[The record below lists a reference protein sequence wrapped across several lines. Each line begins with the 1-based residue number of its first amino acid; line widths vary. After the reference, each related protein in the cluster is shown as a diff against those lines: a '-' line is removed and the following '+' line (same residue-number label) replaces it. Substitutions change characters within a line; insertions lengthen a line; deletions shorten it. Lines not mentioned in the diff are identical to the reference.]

1 MPCNKK
7 KKNCVMKEPLS
18 AIYYETSLNS
28 DGQQFHQDQQIN
40 KQHHLSPQIIVN
52 SDGQQFHQYQ
62 QINKQH
68 HLSPQIIEHNKD
80 HDTWR
85 WKSSAWVGTGIAIWI
100 G

>member
-1 MPCNKK
+1 LHSTVPNKQHH
-7 KKNCVMKEPLS
+7 LS
-18 AIYYETSLNS
+18 PQIIVNS
-28 DGQQFHQDQQIN
+28 DGQQFHQYQQIN

-68 HLSPQIIEHNKD
+68 HLSPQIIEHKKD

-85 WKSSAWVGTGIAIWI
+85 WKSSSWVGTGIAIWI